1 MEEERCDFS
10 VIRATVTETLAAAA
24 AQAASQ
30 HPTDRVDQTVTPDSE
45 KPQEDQQQQQYD
57 RSPAEKRHQ
66 GNGVDTGEGGYPPA
80 ALHPPQAV
88 LSVAEDPGTSEDN
101 GSQSVSGA
109 GGLTSGSETTAGTS
123 GPVPAAEVE
132 GEAAND
138 SSPPEPSEVGAAPNG
153 IAETINGA
161 AAAES
166 DSLPGDSGE
175 PAAGVDDV
183 GEAAEAESDGKESN
197 DSVCNECG
205 GGGEVVCCD
214 GCVKSYH
221 ADCLPVVARPRLR
234 ANADDWFCPDCSAAA
249 AAPPPPATAAPSTVT
264 VKLPQTSSDTRSSK
278 QNIAPAPPPVCPP
291 PTPATPWASVPS
303 CAPSRRRKTK
313 ATEDYE
319 TRINVGPNHQVPHL
333 PDFFLARGDGDCLS
347 TLAEHSLADGAQS
360 QALGPLLVYSP
371 YLMERSKQQCLAERA
386 TKSCISSQKDLAEFL
401 IKCSKRWKVR
411 PGWQPFSP
419 EFAYKLL
426 HRANYDPERALRMM
440 DDSAFCFQSVCDPP
454 LRKYENKWKRR
465 DKRGTFPSSP
475 YPPPVVVRGYL
486 NEKQKQLRMGR

>member
-1 MEEERCDFS
+1 MEEERCAFGA
-10 VIRATVTETLAAAA
+10 VRANGTEPLAASA

-30 HPTDRVDQTVTPDSE
+30 HPTVHADTVVMPDSE
-45 KPQEDQQQQQYD
+45 QSQGDQQTCD
-57 RSPAEKRHQ
+57 DLPTLSARGPL
-66 GNGVDTGEGGYPPA
+66 NGV
-80 ALHPPQAV
+80 
-88 LSVAEDPGTSEDN
+88 
-101 GSQSVSGA
+101 VSGSRPPTLPLQSSQA
-109 GGLTSGSETTAGTS
+109 SLLTDQEASEESMLRSLTAASGSCAGAEAPTASRPHGEAAMEVEAQDNRNGDLGPEPLDV
-123 GPVPAAEVE
+123 GPVPNGVAKAVNEAVAVE
-132 GEAAND
+132 G
-138 SSPPEPSEVGAAPNG
+138 SGGVT
-153 IAETINGA
+153 AETVALGA
-161 AAAES
+161 V
-166 DSLPGDSGE
+166 GDDTGD
-175 PAAGVDDV
+175 AG
-183 GEAAEAESDGKESN
+183 GAESDGKESN
-197 DSVCNECG
+197 DSICNECG

-234 ANADDWFCPDCSAAA
+234 ANADDWYCPECASAAA
-249 AAPPPPATAAPSTVT
+249 APSAAAASSPGNPKPATGLPDSRFVRQNAAPVPPSPIYHPT
-264 VKLPQTSSDTRSSK
+264 
-278 QNIAPAPPPVCPP
+278 APAVSWP
-291 PTPATPWASVPS
+291 SMPS
-303 CAPSRRRKTK
+303 CVPTRRRKTK

-333 PDFFLARGDGDCLS
+333 PDFFLARGESDSLS
-347 TLAEHSLADGAQS
+347 TIAEQSLADGAQS

-386 TKSCISSQKDLAEFL
+386 SKSCINSQKDLAEFL

-486 NEKQKQLRMGR
+486 NEKQRQLRMGR

>member
-1 MEEERCDFS
+1 MEDLAQPFGLAPANESEVAAPLPSSEAPSLHSPALPLIDSSAMNEVQQQENEQGAVSLEAHSESECGTGGDDS
-10 VIRATVTETLAAAA
+10 GDASLPVHPVSQPPMASLEGEAETTEGGTGAGVGSQPFCTDGRA
-24 AQAASQ
+24 AQAAQRAYVEDAEEVGGDAGLRASCA
-30 HPTDRVDQTVTPDSE
+30 PELSTSGGVGEEAAVESE
-45 KPQEDQQQQQYD
+45 STGSAAPRAADANGCSTLPE
-57 RSPAEKRHQ
+57 PA
-66 GNGVDTGEGGYPPA
+66 D
-80 ALHPPQAV
+80 
-88 LSVAEDPGTSEDN
+88 
-101 GSQSVSGA
+101 A
-109 GGLTSGSETTAGTS
+109 GG
-123 GPVPAAEVE
+123 
-132 GEAAND
+132 
-138 SSPPEPSEVGAAPNG
+138 
-153 IAETINGA
+153 
-161 AAAES
+161 
-166 DSLPGDSGE
+166 
-175 PAAGVDDV
+175 
-183 GEAAEAESDGKESN
+183 AESDGKESN

-221 ADCLPVVARPRLR
+221 TDCLPVAARPRLR
-234 ANADDWFCPDCSAAA
+234 ANADDWFCPDCASSPAAPSSA
-249 AAPPPPATAAPSTVT
+249 AAPPPLAAAKGPQNGSRQDTAPASPSPSYPPAAPANSW
-264 VKLPQTSSDTRSSK
+264 
-278 QNIAPAPPPVCPP
+278 
-291 PTPATPWASVPS
+291 TPLPS
-303 CAPSRRRKTK
+303 CVPTRRRKSK

-333 PDFFLARGDGDCLS
+333 PDFFLARADADCLS

-371 YLMERSKQQCLAERA
+371 YLLERSKQQCLADRA
-386 TKSCISSQKDLAEFL
+386 AKSCITSQKDLAEFL

-440 DDSAFCFQSVCDPP
+440 DDSAFCFQSICDPP

-486 NEKQKQLRMGR
+486 NEKQRQLRMGR

>member
-1 MEEERCDFS
+1 MEEERCS
-10 VIRATVTETLAAAA
+10 IGAIRAEITEVPLVPTAH
-24 AQAASQ
+24 AASQ
-30 HPTDRVDQTVTPDSE
+30 HPADQVDPVVASHSKGSEEDQKNFESSLSQEKKPQDNGKEAQGGGSPATILQEQVSAAPMDSE
-45 KPQEDQQQQQYD
+45 AKQD
-57 RSPAEKRHQ
+57 
-66 GNGVDTGEGGYPPA
+66 
-80 ALHPPQAV
+80 
-88 LSVAEDPGTSEDN
+88 
-101 GSQSVSGA
+101 SGA
-109 GGLTSGSETTAGTS
+109 REASQAGCFGSGTEAVAATSGDTAMD
-123 GPVPAAEVE
+123 VE
-132 GEAAND
+132 GDAGDGATPPESSDMGSLPNGTAEAAT
-138 SSPPEPSEVGAAPNG
+138 E
-153 IAETINGA
+153 IATVEADAMATET
-161 AAAES
+161 
-166 DSLPGDSGE
+166 GDMGTVAMDE
-175 PAAGVDDV
+175 AGDTV
-183 GEAAEAESDGKESN
+183 EAESDGKESN

-221 ADCLPVVARPRLR
+221 TDCLPVVARPRLR
-234 ANADDWFCPDCSAAA
+234 ASADDWFCPECTAAN
-249 AAPPPPATAAPSTVT
+249 AAPPPTAAVPSTASA
-264 VKLPQTSSDTRSSK
+264 KLPQAPSDHRSSR
-278 QNIAPAPPPVCPP
+278 QSTAVAPPPVCPP
-291 PTPATPWASVPS
+291 SAPTAHWSAVPS
-303 CAPSRRRKTK
+303 CVPSRRRKAK
-313 ATEDYE
+313 VTEDYE

-333 PDFFLARGDGDCLS
+333 PDFFLARGDSDCLS
-347 TLAEHSLADGAQS
+347 TLAEHSLNDGAQS

-386 TKSCISSQKDLAEFL
+386 TKSCITSQKDLAEFL

>member
-1 MEEERCDFS
+1 MEEERCDFGS
-10 VIRATVTETLAAAA
+10 VRATVTETLAAAV

-30 HPTDRVDQTVTPDSE
+30 HPTDRADPVITPDSE
-45 KPQEDQQQQQYD
+45 KPQEDQQHQQYD
-57 RSPAEKRHQ
+57 SSPHDKGHQ
-66 GNGVDTGEGGYPPA
+66 GSNIDTQEDAYPPA
-80 ALHPPQAV
+80 ELHPPQAV
-88 LSVAEDPGTSEDN
+88 PSGAEDLGTCEDN
-101 GSQSVSGA
+101 GDQSVSA
-109 GGLTSGSETTAGTS
+109 LGGPTSGSEETAVTS
-123 GPVPAAEVE
+123 GEAPGMEVD
-132 GEAAND
+132 GDAGND
-138 SSPPEPSEVGAAPNG
+138 GNPPESSEVGVPPNGAVETVAEAAP
-153 IAETINGA
+153 
-161 AAAES
+161 AES
-166 DSLPGDSGE
+166 DGLPVEAGE
-175 PAAGVDDV
+175 PVAVVDEV
-183 GEAAEAESDGKESN
+183 GEGAEAESDGKESN

-234 ANADDWFCPDCSAAA
+234 ADADDWFCPDCAAAA
-249 AAPPPPATAAPSTVT
+249 AAPPPTAVPPAVT
-264 VKLPQTSSDTRSSK
+264 VKVPQVSSDHRGSK
-278 QNIAPAPPPVCPP
+278 QNIAPAPPPACPP
-291 PTPATPWASVPS
+291 PTPATPWTPVQS
-303 CAPSRRRKTK
+303 CVPSRRRKTK

-319 TRINVGPNHQVPHL
+319 TRINVGPNHQVPCL
-333 PDFFLARGDGDCLS
+333 PDFFLARDGDCLS
-347 TLAEHSLADGAQS
+347 TLADQTLADGAQS

-386 TKSCISSQKDLAEFL
+386 TKSCITSQKDLAEFL